1 MAEKLERSHIIFIA
15 PKSCPGFPHTL
26 EGLSADDAGAGAFK
40 GGQEGRLCAAGGR
53 LTAGG
58 CPWWGGAG
66 QPALSSHVTRNTC
79 QPRWPSQLP
88 PVREARVHMT

>member
-1 MAEKLERSHIIFIA
+1 MGEKLERSHIIFIA
-15 PKSCPGFPHTL
+15 HKSCPGFPHTL
-26 EGLSADDAGAGAFK
+26 EGLSADDAIK
-40 GGQEGRLCAAGGR
+40 GGREGRLCAAGGR

-66 QPALSSHVTRNTC
+66 QPALSSHVTCNTC